1 MMMKWT
7 KERGFRREVEL
18 YMESICS
25 IKGNWVIIM
34 VKESRWNDLILS
46 LGNRLWFKSLNSC
59 VFGFGSVNLL
69 LYAS

>member
-25 IKGNWVIIM
+25 IKRKLGNNH
-34 VKESRWNDLILS
+34 VKESRWDDLIFS
-46 LGNRLWFKSLNSC
+46 LGNRLWFKSLTLVSL
-59 VFGFGSVNLL
+59 VLVL
-69 LYAS
+69 